1 MKPPT
6 LTHKAFY
13 RMEASALFGLQS
25 AHNRGPDKRSAI
37 RQFILTRI
45 L

>member
-13 RMEASALFGLQS
+13 RMAASALSGLQS